1 MRVDAVVL
9 AAGLSSRMKQ
19 NKLLLPFKETTIIRH
34 TVETIL
40 RSNIDNVI
48 IIIGK
53 DEDEIRFELEN
64 LDVKF
69 MYNERYKKGQS
80 TSVVLGVQASYDSDG
95 IMFFMGDQPMIK
107 SSIIDDMIETFKV
120 MDETILVPYCH
131 DKRGNP
137 VLFNKKW
144 YKELLKVTGDHG
156 GRFIIENNL
165 NHVKKYY
172 LEDELFFKDVDTIE
186 KYNDLLNAIKIT
198 G

>member
-19 NKLLLPFKETTIIRH
+19 NKLMLPFMGTTIIRH
-34 TVETIL
+34 TVLTIL
-40 RSNIDNVI
+40 ESNVEKVI
-48 IIIGK
+48 IITGNN
-53 DEDEIRFELEN
+53 EDLIRTELEDLN
-64 LDVKF
+64 VIF
-69 MYNERYKKGQS
+69 VYNEHYKTGQS
-80 TSVVLGVQASYDSDG
+80 TSVCLGVETSDDSDG

-107 SSIIDDMIETFKV
+107 SHFIDDMIETFKE
-120 MDETILVPYCH
+120 MDETILVPYCK

-144 YKELLKVTGDHG
+144 YKELLKVTGDYG

-165 NHVKKYY
+165 NDVRRYC
-172 LEDELFFKDVDTIE
+172 LEDELFFTDVDTIE
-186 KYNDLLNAIKIT
+186 KYNDLLDTIKIT